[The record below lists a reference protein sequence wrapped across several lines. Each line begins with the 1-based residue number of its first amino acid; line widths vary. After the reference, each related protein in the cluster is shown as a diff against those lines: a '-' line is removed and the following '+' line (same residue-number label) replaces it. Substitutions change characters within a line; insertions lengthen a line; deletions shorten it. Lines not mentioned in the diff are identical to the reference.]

1 MIDLYT
7 ATGLNELEANLQD
20 SLLYDGAKY
29 GVRITH
35 VSSQIDAPCSDERYI
50 SLTNYN
56 NSITDIALIKTVEAD
71 GENKFESTKGVASIS
86 DLWGTGDVFSEV
98 FPSYTRN
105 DGKIVNF
112 DITIVSVS
120 ADSATITITYNL

>member
-1 MIDLYT
+1 M
-7 ATGLNELEANLQD
+7 
-20 SLLYDGAKY
+20 
-29 GVRITH
+29 
-35 VSSQIDAPCSDERYI
+35 
-50 SLTNYN
+50 
-56 NSITDIALIKTVEAD
+56 EAD

-105 DGKIVNF
+105 DGKSVNF